1 MVSAVRAGGPYFLAL
16 ALCLL
21 ILALLLGPSA
31 FDLSIPLVY
40 GDDALLTHALAKTL
54 VENPWCCANPAL
66 GAPGILELY
75 DFPMSDGLHFLW
87 LKGLALVRPDWPAVV
102 NAYFLLTFPLTTLT
116 SLFAMR
122 RLGVTSPS
130 AVVGS
135 LLFAFLPYHL
145 IRSQAHLLL
154 AAYYVVPLSVLTAI
168 WIYFGELPSGGKS
181 ESPKRP
187 WRRRLALAGVCL
199 LQASAGIYYA
209 AFACFLMLVAGIAGG
224 IERRRLQPLAVAGL
238 LVALTAAGVAANVA
252 PTLVYWARHGRNPE
266 VAQRP
271 VYHAELFGLKIAQ
284 LVLPTPGHRW
294 KPLADLRDRY
304 HHSSLAPNE
313 NDSVTLGA
321 VGAFG
326 FAVLLFRALFMRR
339 RDKDLLDSLSKLNLA
354 CVLLATIG
362 GFGVMFNLLVD
373 PSIRCYNRIG
383 VFLGFFALTAAARLM
398 QPWAAG
404 WGRGRWM
411 QGLGYGLLG
420 AVLVLG
426 ILDQAPTCLIPVP
439 DWVGP
444 DRPVVAERF
453 NNDAEFVAQIEAVAP
468 PGAMICQMPYVIF
481 PESIPHHRLGPY
493 DQLRPYLHSKRLR
506 WSFGAMHGRPTDLWR
521 RSVASLPIPE
531 RLAAIRQAGF
541 NGVLVNRRA
550 FEDEGRQ
557 LETELRQ
564 RLGAAPLVS
573 RDQELAF
580 FSLDC
585 DSTRPAPTS
594 TVAGA
599 PP

>member
-1 MVSAVRAGGPYFLAL
+1 MDSAVRAGGAYFVAVG
-16 ALCLL
+16 LCLL

-31 FDLSIPLVY
+31 FDFSIPLVY
-40 GDDALLTHALAKTL
+40 RDDALFTHALAKTL
-54 VENPWCCANPAL
+54 VENPWCSANPAL
-66 GAPGILELY
+66 GAPGVMELY

-87 LKGLALVRPDWPAVV
+87 LKGLALLHPNWPGVV

-122 RLGVTSPS
+122 RLGVTSPP

-154 AAYYVVPLSVLTAI
+154 AAYYVVPLSALAAV
-168 WIYFGELPSGGKS
+168 WVYFGELPAHSRS

-238 LVALTAAGVAANVA
+238 LIALTAAGVAANVA
-252 PTLVYWARHGRNPE
+252 PTLVYWARLGRNPE

-294 KPLADLRDRY
+294 KPLAELRDRY

-313 NDSVTLGA
+313 NDSVTLGT

-326 FAVLLFRALFMRR
+326 FAALLFRALFMRR
-339 RDKDLLDSLSKLNLA
+339 REHDLLDALSKLNLA

-373 PSIRCYNRIG
+373 PSIRCYIVATTG
-383 VFLGFFALTAAARLM
+383 SAYFSASS
-398 QPWAAG
+398 PS
-404 WGRGRWM
+404 
-411 QGLGYGLLG
+411 
-420 AVLVLG
+420 
-426 ILDQAPTCLIPVP
+426 
-439 DWVGP
+439 
-444 DRPVVAERF
+444 RP
-453 NNDAEFVAQIEAVAP
+453 
-468 PGAMICQMPYVIF
+468 
-481 PESIPHHRLGPY
+481 PH
-493 DQLRPYLHSKRLR
+493 
-506 WSFGAMHGRPTDLWR
+506 
-521 RSVASLPIPE
+521 V
-531 RLAAIRQAGF
+531 
-541 NGVLVNRRA
+541 
-550 FEDEGRQ
+550 
-557 LETELRQ
+557 
-564 RLGAAPLVS
+564 
-573 RDQELAF
+573 
-580 FSLDC
+580 
-585 DSTRPAPTS
+585 
-594 TVAGA
+594 
-599 PP
+599 